1 MLTFEKVLK
10 EFEFYL
16 SQDDMFEV
24 VMTSRGYTVLGW
36 DERDQNW
43 CDSVF
48 CASPEALMK
57 TLLNS
62 HSNYWEANITK
73 GMRDLTA
80 QETQMLHE
88 LNQQMRDRCLS
99 LTGENGEE

>member
-36 DERDQNW
+36 DER
-43 CDSVF
+43 
-48 CASPEALMK
+48 
-57 TLLNS
+57 
-62 HSNYWEANITK
+62 
-73 GMRDLTA
+73 R
-80 QETQMLHE
+80 
-88 LNQQMRDRCLS
+88 R
-99 LTGENGEE
+99 TGATPYSAARRKH